1 MAEKSVRGLDL
12 RLRPPRSI
20 ETGPRKRSVWGICN
34 ISAGSEYES
43 IEVVRRML
51 KIMVLGV

>member
-34 ISAGSEYES
+34 ISAGSEHES

-51 KIMVLGV
+51 KIMV